1 MQPCCRTAAVAVLAL
16 VVSVCA
22 PLGYGF
28 GLGNGTA
35 TAQWLVSPPL
45 DTPPAPQRPPE
56 GYGRQ
61 VPQAVPG
68 ETNAA
73 PQRDQEGEGNAA
85 APPAGCPYSER
96 KLELLV

>member
-1 MQPCCRTAAVAVLAL
+1 MQPCRRTANIVALALMVAV
-16 VVSVCA
+16 CG
-22 PLGYGF
+22 PLGF

-35 TAQWLVSPPL
+35 AAQWLISPPL
-45 DTPPAPQRPPE
+45 DSPPAPQRPPE

-61 VPQAVPG
+61 IPQAAPG

-73 PQRDQEGEGNAA
+73 PQGDQEGEGNAA
-85 APPAGCPYSER
+85 APPAGCPYNER